1 MYNDYTR
8 TFLKDCVDEIKVSGT
23 LKKFGQIVQ
32 RISKKDYYLSKALLL
47 EDVTFEINDDTYQ
60 YDHLWIS
67 PNDFEDVSD
76 YNDLLARVYQE
87 KMTITFTGYS
97 AKYNKFDHGY
107 KEEDYKINKISNI
120 EILSSKLKKK
130 KTKTKNKNFKG
141 WKVDRRGRTFINGV
155 KIHRFS
161 LKKKK

>member
-8 TFLKDCVDEIKVSGT
+8 TFLKDCIDEIKVSGT
-23 LKKFGQIVQ
+23 LKKFGQIVE
-32 RISKKDYYLSKALLL
+32 RISKKNYYLSKALLL
-47 EDVTFEINDDTYQ
+47 EDVIFEINDDTYQ
-60 YDHLWIS
+60 YDHLWLS
-67 PNDFEDVSD
+67 PNDFEDISD

-120 EILSSKLKKK
+120 EILSS
-130 KTKTKNKNFKG
+130 
-141 WKVDRRGRTFINGV
+141 
-155 KIHRFS
+155 S
-161 LKKKK
+161 LKKKKIKNRKKDFHGWRVDRWGRTYINGVRRYCFSSKKKK